1 MQPVDQVGD
10 DVPPLRLLP
19 GQEERAGGQGG
30 GGRQV
35 QHWLEV
41 KKLREKKELKKDH

>member
-1 MQPVDQVGD
+1 MDQVGD

-30 GGRQV
+30 GGGQV
-35 QHWLEV
+35 QHRLQV
-41 KKLREKKELKKDH
+41 KS

>member
-1 MQPVDQVGD
+1 MDQVGD

-30 GGRQV
+30 GGGQV
-35 QHWLEV
+35 QHRLQV
-41 KKLREKKELKKDH
+41 KSWGKKELKKDH

>member
-1 MQPVDQVGD
+1 MDQVGD

-35 QHWLEV
+35 QHRLEV
-41 KKLREKKELKKDH
+41 KKLRAKRAKERFSMI